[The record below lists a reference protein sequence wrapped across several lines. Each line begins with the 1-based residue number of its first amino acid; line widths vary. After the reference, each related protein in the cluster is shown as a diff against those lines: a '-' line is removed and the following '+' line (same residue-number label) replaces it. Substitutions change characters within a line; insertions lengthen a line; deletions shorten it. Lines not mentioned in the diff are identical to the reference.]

1 VFNHIC
7 LLHTVCRSPFPHT
20 LTPALHYCLLQII
33 NCLFTAAYSLY
44 MRGAMDRVAQHT
56 SDGKKLSEFS
66 MVSGGQSLAHEQL
79 PASRAPSCA
88 ETLCL

>member
-1 VFNHIC
+1 
-7 LLHTVCRSPFPHT
+7 
-20 LTPALHYCLLQII
+20 
-33 NCLFTAAYSLY
+33 